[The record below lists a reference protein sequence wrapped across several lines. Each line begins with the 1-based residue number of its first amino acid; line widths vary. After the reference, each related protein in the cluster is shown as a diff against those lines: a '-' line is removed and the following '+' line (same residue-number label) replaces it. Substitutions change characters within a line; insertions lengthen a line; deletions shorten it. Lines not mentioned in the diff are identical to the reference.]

1 MKYTLFSLCLMLLCI
16 SCAKELNQTSNMAD
30 AHSLSNFESVLT
42 THMNLELK
50 IHFDSRHLSGKVSYD
65 LAEHESTKLILDTKD
80 LEIHKC
86 TLGTDE
92 IQTDY
97 SISDEVDFLGN
108 ALSIDIKKDTRKV
121 TIYYSTKPDGAAAID
136 WLSPQQTANKKHPF
150 MFTQGQAILTR
161 TWIPCQDSPGVRMT
175 YDARIQAPKD
185 IMVVMSAE
193 NPTEKSDSGIYD
205 FKMEQEIPPY
215 LIALAAGDLAFKEIG
230 AHTGIYAQPNV
241 LDEAVEEFKD
251 LENMLVSA
259 EALYGKYLWDRYDVL
274 VLPPSFPFGGMENP
288 RLTFATPTIIAGD
301 GSLTALLAHELAHS
315 WSGNLVTNAN
325 WNDFWLNEGFTVYF
339 ERRIMEALYGKDYAE
354 MLAVLGYQD
363 LTKTIVELGHDHP
376 DTHLKLH
383 LDGRDADDGMTDVA
397 YEKGA
402 LFLTALENKVGRKE
416 FDKFLNAYF
425 TTYKFKNITT
435 ESFLSYLDVN
445 LISPK
450 NVDIDVDAWVYSPG
464 IPPSAPI
471 PTSTLFDEVDN
482 SLHNFLE
489 KGKPTN
495 SLKTD
500 AWSTHEWLHF
510 IRHLPKDLGND
521 QARSLESAFAFA
533 ASGNSEI
540 LAAWFEQSIIN
551 GHIENI
557 KEPLE
562 AFLIKVGRRKFLMP
576 LYKALKENGN
586 IALAKDIYAK
596 ARSNYHSVS
605 FNSIDKLLE

>member
-1 MKYTLFSLCLMLLCI
+1 MKNYLFCI
-16 SCAKELNQTSNMAD
+16 IICIGLFSCAKDSKQISTMAD
-30 AHSLSNFESVLT
+30 AHSLSNFENVLT

-50 IHFDSRHLSGKVSYD
+50 IHFESRHLSGKVSYD
-65 LAEHESTKLILDTKD
+65 LADHNSNQLILDTKD

-86 TLGTDE
+86 TIG
-92 IQTDY
+92 
-97 SISDEVDFLGN
+97 SDEKETNFTIGKAKDILGKP
-108 ALSIDIKKDTRKV
+108 LSIDINNDTRKV
-121 TIYYSTKPDGAAAID
+121 TVYYSTKPDGAAAID

-161 TWIPCQDSPGVRMT
+161 TWIPCQDSPGVRLS
-175 YDARIQAPKD
+175 YDARIQAPKE

-193 NPTEKSDSGIYD
+193 NPTEKSDTGIYN
-205 FKMEQEIPPY
+205 FKMEQAIPPY

-241 LDEAVEEFKD
+241 LDEAVNEFKD
-251 LENMLVSA
+251 LETMLQSA
-259 EALYGKYLWDRYDVL
+259 EELYGKYLWDRYDVL

-301 GSLTALLAHELAHS
+301 GSLTSLLAHELAHS

-339 ERRIMEALYGKDYAE
+339 ERRIMEALYGEDYAE

-363 LTKTIVELGHDHP
+363 LTKTIGDLGHEHP

-383 LDGRDADDGMTDVA
+383 LDGRDADDGMTDIA

-402 LFLTALENKVGRKE
+402 LFLTEIEKKVGRKE

-425 TTYKFKNITT
+425 RTYKFKNITT
-435 ESFLSYLDVN
+435 ESFLSYLNEN
-445 LISPK
+445 LINPK
-450 NVDIDVDAWVYSPG
+450 NVDVDIAAWVYGPG
-464 IPPSAPI
+464 IPPSAPV
-471 PTSTLFDEVDN
+471 PTSTLFEEVDN

-489 KGKPTN
+489 IGKPTS

-500 AWSTHEWLHF
+500 NWSTHEWLHF
-510 IRHLPKDLGND
+510 IRHLPHDLGNK
-521 QARSLESAFAFA
+521 QARSLESTFAFA

-540 LAAWFEQSIIN
+540 LAAWLEQSIRN
-551 GHIENI
+551 GHIKNI
-557 KEPLE
+557 QKPLE
-562 AFLIKVGRRKFLMP
+562 DFLIKVGRRKFLTP
-576 LYKALKENGN
+576 LYKGLKENGYSQ
-586 IALAKDIYAK
+586 LAKDIYAK
-596 ARSNYHSVS
+596 ARPNYHSVS
-605 FNSIDKLLE
+605 FNSIDKLLQ

>member
-1 MKYTLFSLCLMLLCI
+1 
-16 SCAKELNQTSNMAD
+16 MAD

-65 LAEHESTKLILDTKD
+65 LAEHESTHLLLDTKD

-86 TLGTDE
+86 TLGSEEKPTN
-92 IQTDY
+92 Y
-97 SISDEVDFLGN
+97 SIGDEVDFLGN
-108 ALSIDIKKDTRKV
+108 ALSIDIQKETRKV
-121 TIYYSTKPDGAAAID
+121 TVYYSTKPDGAAAID

-161 TWIPCQDSPGVRMT
+161 TWIPCQDSPGVRIS
-175 YDARIQAPKD
+175 YNARIQAPED

-193 NPTEKSDSGIYD
+193 NPTEKSKTGIYD
-205 FKMEQEIPPY
+205 FKMEQAIPPY

-241 LDEAVEEFKD
+241 LDEAVNEFKD

-363 LTKTIVELGHDHP
+363 LSRTIEELGHDHP

-383 LDGRDADDGMTDVA
+383 LDGRDADDGMTDIA

-402 LFLTALENKVGRKE
+402 LFLTELENKVGRKE

-435 ESFLSYLDVN
+435 ESFLSYLNVN

-450 NVDIDVDAWVYSPG
+450 NVDIDVDSWVYGPG
-464 IPPSAPI
+464 IPPSAPV

-489 KGKPTN
+489 KGKPTS
-495 SLKTD
+495 SLQTD
-500 AWSTHEWLHF
+500 NWSTHEWLHF

-540 LAAWFEQSIIN
+540 LAAWFEQSITN

-557 KEPLE
+557 EQALE
-562 AFLIKVGRRKFLMP
+562 DFLIKVGRRKFLMP

-586 IALAKDIYAK
+586 VDLAKDIYAK